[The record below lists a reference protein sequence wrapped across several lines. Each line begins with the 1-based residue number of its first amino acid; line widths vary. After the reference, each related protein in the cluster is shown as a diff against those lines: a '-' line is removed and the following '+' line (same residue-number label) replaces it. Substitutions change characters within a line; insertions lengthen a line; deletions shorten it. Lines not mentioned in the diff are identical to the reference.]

1 MSYTLSCDG
10 TISVNANGGATC
22 STGWAQIEAPL
33 PFEVSQIDPAVA
45 INYFGLGFLI
55 PIVPLAIA
63 FGAKQ
68 LVKTIKN
75 Y

>member
-10 TISVNANGGATC
+10 TISVNAYGGATC
-22 STGWAQIEAPL
+22 STGWAQIEAPV
-33 PFEVSQIDPAVA
+33 PFEVNQIDPAVA

-63 FGAKQ
+63 LGAK
-68 LVKTIKN
+68 LLIRSIRN
-75 Y
+75 F